1 MQNDYQQRFE
11 IILNAIRSPSILEYA
26 RFEGAPNSFS
36 RRRKMPVDDVI
47 ISILGRKGLTAAME
61 IRDYMKEKG
70 DESTVSKQA
79 YLKQRLKLNHEVFIR
94 LNEQY
99 LLEFYHG
106 ICEKDLLRGYL
117 VLAADGSK
125 AEVPASAENLKRF
138 GCVGT
143 PENHVARA
151 LVSCVSDVHN
161 GFILDMQADGIK
173 ASESD
178 MAEEN
183 IRRARVITGGIPLI
197 VLFDRGYP
205 SIRLVDFLER
215 EGIRYLFRLSSND
228 YKAERASMRSSDETV
243 ILSHTGVRLAK
254 IARKHPAEAARLR
267 EKGQTTTRI
276 TLHTN
281 EAGAEI
287 AFMSNLPEDEFSGTE
302 VAGLYLKRWEIEKK
316 YNTLKNKLRFES
328 VTGDATLYAYQD
340 FWAQVLVCNMVTD
353 MLRSADKELAAKK
366 ERKKYKHC
374 IHANENMAM
383 GLFKREMIGL
393 MLEPDAK
400 ARGIRMEKLQNDMG
414 NYVLPYRSSKSHE
427 RIFKKSN
434 KNKRNLKRTF

>member
-1 MQNDYQQRFE
+1 
-11 IILNAIRSPSILEYA
+11 
-26 RFEGAPNSFS
+26 
-36 RRRKMPVDDVI
+36 MPADDVI

-70 DESTVSKQA
+70 GEANISKQA

-94 LNEQY
+94 LNKQY
-99 LLEFYHG
+99 LLEFYRRIG
-106 ICEKDLLRGYL
+106 EEDLFRGYL

-125 AEVPASAENLKRF
+125 AEVPASAENLKKF

-151 LVSCVSDVHN
+151 LVSCLSDVCN

-173 ASESD
+173 ANESD

-183 IRRARVITGGIPLI
+183 IRHAREITGGIPLI

-228 YKAERASMRSSDETV
+228 YKAERALMRSSDETV
-243 ILSHTGVRLAK
+243 ILAHTGVRLAK
-254 IARKHPAEAARLR
+254 ISVKHPEEAARLR
-267 EKGQTTTRI
+267 EKGQTPTRI
-276 TLHTN
+276 TVHTN
-281 EAGAEI
+281 EAGEEI
-287 AFMSNLPEDEFSGTE
+287 AFMSNLPEDEFSGAE
-302 VAGLYLKRWEIEKK
+302 VAWLYLKRWEIEKK

-328 VTGDATLYAYQD
+328 VTGEATLYVYQD
-340 FWAQVLVCNMVTD
+340 FWAQILVCNMVTD
-353 MLRSADKELAAKK
+353 ILRSADEELAAEK
-366 ERKKYKHC
+366 EQKRYKHR

-393 MLEPDAK
+393 MLEQDAK
-400 ARGIRMEKLQNDMG
+400 ARSAGMEKLQKDME
-414 NYVLPYRSSKSHE
+414 NYVLPYRNSKSHP